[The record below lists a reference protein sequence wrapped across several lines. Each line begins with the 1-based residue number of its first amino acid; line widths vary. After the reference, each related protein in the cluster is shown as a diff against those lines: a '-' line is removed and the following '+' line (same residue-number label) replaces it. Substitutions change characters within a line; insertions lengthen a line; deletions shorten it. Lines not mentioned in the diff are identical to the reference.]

1 MKKVYDDRYAL
12 EYQDKMKALY
22 GEDVLDFW
30 FEYTGRGDDTSYLR
44 FEYEKWDNEEEVDE
58 MHSKSLAESHFKQ
71 DRAHKLLWKLVEHN
85 IRKMWD

>member
-1 MKKVYDDRYAL
+1 
-12 EYQDKMKALY
+12 
-22 GEDVLDFW
+22 
-30 FEYTGRGDDTSYLR
+30 
-44 FEYEKWDNEEEVDE
+44 

>member
-1 MKKVYDDRYAL
+1 MEKVYNDEYAF

-22 GEDVLDFW
+22 GENVLDFW
-30 FEYTGRGDDTSYLR
+30 SEDTGRGDDTTYLR